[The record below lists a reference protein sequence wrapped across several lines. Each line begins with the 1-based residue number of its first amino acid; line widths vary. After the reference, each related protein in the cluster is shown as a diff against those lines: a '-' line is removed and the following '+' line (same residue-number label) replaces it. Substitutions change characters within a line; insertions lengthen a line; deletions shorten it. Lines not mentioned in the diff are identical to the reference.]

1 MVDLVEEEAEV
12 FQMAPLEVVE
22 RAVRNPVRIKV
33 TKQSV
38 LKTVRKL
45 P

>member
-22 RAVRNPVRIKV
+22 RAVWNPVRIKV

-38 LKTVRKL
+38 LKTVRRL
-45 P
+45 L